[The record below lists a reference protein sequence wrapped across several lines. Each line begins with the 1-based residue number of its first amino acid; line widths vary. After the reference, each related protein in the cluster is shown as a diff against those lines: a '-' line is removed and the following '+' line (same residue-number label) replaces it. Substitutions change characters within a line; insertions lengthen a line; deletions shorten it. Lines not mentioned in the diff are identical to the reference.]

1 MAGSTPDMDSVC
13 QLLALTCGCVLVGE
27 LLAHG
32 APQVLPGQVEG
43 VDITGD
49 VA

>member
-13 QLLALTCGCVLVGE
+13 QLLALTYSCVDVGE
-27 LLAHG
+27 LLDHG
-32 APQVLPGQVEG
+32 APKVLLGHVEG

-49 VA
+49 AA

>member
-13 QLLALTCGCVLVGE
+13 QLLALRFGCVLVGE

-49 VA
+49 AA